1 MRKETAEQK
10 LLKLIENSDK
20 QKSAAQQN
28 LSSGEPLGDSK
39 KPNDQD
45 IARRTLESV
54 RGVSLPVPPSLTPVF
69 KGFENFFHKIAGF
82 LMPHM
87 GLGIKELNR
96 LLLAAVVSL
105 FLFWVLIVLWGMQ
118 NLQHKVEFKVDDR
131 IARKSAEIP
140 SPIPTAKDVSV
151 YLDPVLTRN
160 IFQPYEKKTSDE
172 VMVSPG
178 ARKIAA
184 RIEKF
189 RLVGIS
195 WLDSAESA
203 SVMIEDKESGTT
215 YFLKQGEKIKDVT
228 VKTIFADQVILTY
241 EGEDLAMKL

>member
-20 QKSAAQQN
+20 QKSAPSQN
-28 LSSGEPLGDSK
+28 PASGAPGTEPKRSAE
-39 KPNDQD
+39 NE
-45 IARRTLESV
+45 IARRTLAEV
-54 RGVSLPVPPSLTPVF
+54 RGVGLPVPPSLSPVI
-69 KGFENFFHKIAGF
+69 KAAEKFFHQMAGM

-87 GLGIKELNR
+87 GFGIKELNR
-96 LLLAAVVSL
+96 ILLTAVICL
-105 FLFWVLIVLWGMQ
+105 FLFWVMIVLWGMQ
-118 NLQHKVEFKVDDR
+118 NLQKKIDYRVNDR
-131 IARKSAEIP
+131 ITRKSAETP
-140 SPIPTAKDVSV
+140 SPVPRAKDVSI

-160 IFQPYEKKTSDE
+160 IFLPFEKKAGD
-172 VMVSPG
+172 VAIVSPG
-178 ARKIAA
+178 SRRIAV

-203 SVMIEDKESGTT
+203 SVMIEDTESGTT

-228 VKTIFADQVILTY
+228 VKAIFADQVILIY
-241 EGEDLAMKL
+241 EGEELAMKL